1 MAGALAYNH
10 GRRIVVGQK
19 TGIARSIGFR
29 NQERVFIR
37 FYAVEESFFHELI
50 LTSKCGF
57 GMMSSRLRPEPDQ
70 QPTNEH
76 GRVAQ

>member
-50 LTSKCGF
+50 LQASVDLG
-57 GMMSSRLRPEPDQ
+57 
-70 QPTNEH
+70 
-76 GRVAQ
+76 